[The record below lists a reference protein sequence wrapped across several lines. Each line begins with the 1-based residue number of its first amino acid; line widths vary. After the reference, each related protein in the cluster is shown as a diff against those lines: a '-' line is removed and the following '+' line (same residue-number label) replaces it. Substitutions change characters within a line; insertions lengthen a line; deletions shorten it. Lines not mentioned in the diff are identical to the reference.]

1 MCRLPVLLPSSQPSN
16 WPLITS
22 LGIPPCPLCFS
33 SSLFTMLFLV
43 SVFCFHTSHSLLGSL
58 LTQLLR
64 LSSHAAPRKSLSSIL
79 YLNLVI
85 LGWFCPPGHIWEY
98 LETFMIATTEGVL
111 YWHLVSRSQGY
122 CYTPYSAG
130 AALHN
135 EVTWSKHW
143 QWWSWEPRL
152 NAQWSHLLRFLI

>member
-1 MCRLPVLLPSSQPSN
+1 MQTACSIALIPAFQLASDYFPGPLQFLLVLCASVVPCSQ
-16 WPLITS
+16 
-22 LGIPPCPLCFS
+22 CCF
-33 SSLFTMLFLV
+33 L
-43 SVFCFHTSHSLLGSL
+43 SVCFHTSHPLLGAL

-64 LSSHAAPRKSLSSIL
+64 LSSHAASRKSLSSIL

-98 LETFMIATTEGVL
+98 LETFMIATTEGIL

-143 QWWSWEPRL
+143 QWWGWEPHL
-152 NAQWSHLLRFLI
+152 NAQWSHLLRFQI